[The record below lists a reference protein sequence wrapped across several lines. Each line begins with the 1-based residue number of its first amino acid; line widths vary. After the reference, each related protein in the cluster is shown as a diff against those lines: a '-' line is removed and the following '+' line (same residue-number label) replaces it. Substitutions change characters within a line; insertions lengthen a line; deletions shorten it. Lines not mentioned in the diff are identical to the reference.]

1 MEKLYIVSKTK
12 TRIDYGSDHGLLF
25 EIFKL
30 KLKKVRKTTKPFR
43 YDLNQ
48 IPDDY
53 TVQFSSV
60 VQSCPTLCNPMNHS
74 TPGLPLVIY
83 VPPVAAKAH
92 SAMQTAGWFCLADSC
107 CLHLWALPDSQITSH
122 LVPKL

>member
-74 TPGLPLVIY
+74 TPGLPV
-83 VPPVAAKAH
+83 
-92 SAMQTAGWFCLADSC
+92 
-107 CLHLWALPDSQITSH
+107 LHQLPESPQSQ
-122 LVPKL
+122 VN

>member
-12 TRIDYGSDHGLLF
+12 TRIDYGSDHGLLI

-30 KLKKVRKTTKPFR
+30 KLKKVRKTTKPFS

-48 IPDDY
+48 VPYDY

-74 TPGLPLVIY
+74 TPGLPVLHQL
-83 VPPVAAKAH
+83 PESP
-92 SAMQTAGWFCLADSC
+92 QTHVD
-107 CLHLWALPDSQITSH
+107 
-122 LVPKL
+122 